1 MKNISLTKF
10 ALISVAAAI
19 ITIILKTSAYFL
31 TGSVSLLSDAMESL
45 VNLAAATL
53 AFFMLRLMVKPPDEK
68 HLYGHGKAE
77 YFSSVFEGILIL
89 VAAIAIIFSAINR
102 LLHPQQIDFNIIGL
116 GVSVVA
122 SLVNFL
128 VAQMLFV
135 NGKKYKSITL
145 EADAQHLMTDVWTSA
160 GVLVGIGFVFITKF
174 QVLDPIIAII
184 VALNI
189 VYSGW
194 KLIYRSAMGFMDEAI
209 PDDEKDKVIGILKEY
224 EKKGIKYHGLLTRQ
238 SGMRRFISL
247 HLLIPGNLTIQR
259 GHNLA
264 EEIEKKIIAVSHYAT
279 VITHVEPIEDE
290 KSFKDMT
297 LDREL

>member
-10 ALISVAAAI
+10 ALISIAAAI
-19 ITIILKTSAYFL
+19 ITIILKSSAYFL
-31 TGSVSLLSDAMESL
+31 TGSISLMSDAVESL
-45 VNLAAATL
+45 VNLAAAIV
-53 AFFMLRLMVKPPDEK
+53 AFFVLRIMVKPPDEK

-77 YFSSVFEGILIL
+77 YFSSVFEGILIFI
-89 VAAIAIIFSAINR
+89 AAIAIIYSALNR
-102 LLHPQQIDFNIIGL
+102 LLHPQPIEFNIIGL
-116 GVSVVA
+116 GVSVLA
-122 SLVNFL
+122 SLVNFY
-128 VAQMLFV
+128 VASMLFT

-145 EADAQHLMTDVWTSA
+145 EADAQHLMTDVWTSI
-160 GVLVGIGFVFITKF
+160 GVLLGIGVVFITKY

-209 PDDEKDKVIGILKEY
+209 PDDEKDKVIGILNDY

-238 SGMRRFISL
+238 AGMRRFISL
-247 HLLIPGNLTIQR
+247 HLLIPGNLTIQK

-264 EEIEKKIIAVSHYAT
+264 EEIEKKIIDISHFAT

-297 LDREL
+297 IDREL